1 MINYRERIVRRAA
14 RTAARQT
21 MLLKRVNNAY
31 GDAANT
37 ERRNI
42 TFTEAM
48 EALDSINRRQSV
60 YNQGNAAPIVQ
71 AIPQVVSGIYNNMNE
86 GR

>member
-1 MINYRERIVRRAA
+1 
-14 RTAARQT
+14 
-21 MLLKRVNNAY
+21 
-31 GDAANT
+31 
-37 ERRNI
+37 
-42 TFTEAM
+42 M

>member
-1 MINYRERIVRRAA
+1 MTNYRERIVRRAA

-21 MLLKRVNNAY
+21 MLLKRVN
-31 GDAANT
+31 DAFGETANT
-37 ERRNI
+37 ERRDI

-48 EALDSINRRQSV
+48 EALDSITRRQSV
-60 YNQGNAAPIVQ
+60 YNQTNAAPIVQ
-71 AIPQVVSGIYNNMNE
+71 AIPQVVSGVYRNMNE